1 MQFKTVAI
9 SLFVA
14 VAAASDDITSLVTQV
29 PDCALTCLITGASDI
44 GCTVTD
50 YTCQCSKAAELQASA
65 GPCIDAACSTA
76 DQETALTISQEICEA
91 VGITADTTSVGSSS
105 NSTATM
111 TSGTSTATGT
121 SSSSTAAVTAGAG
134 RLEFGALAGAA
145 ALFAFAL

>member
-1 MQFKTVAI
+1 MQFKNVAI

-14 VAAASDDITSLVTQV
+14 VAAASDDVTTLLTQV

-65 GPCIDAACSTA
+65 GPCIDSACSTA

-91 VGITADTTSVGSSS
+91 VGITADTTSVGSS
-105 NSTATM
+105 NSTATATSM
-111 TSGTSTATGT
+111 TSSTATGT
-121 SSSSTAAVTAGAG
+121 SSSSTSAVTAGAG
-134 RLEFGALAGAA
+134 RLELGALAAGAA
-145 ALFAFAL
+145 VFAFAL